1 MSIETGVTA
10 TPPTVSAIV
19 LTATVGCHLLKI
31 SGYSQTRLVDNGER
45 VESAKFKAAGH
56 TWRIVFYPNGKY
68 SMDHG
73 AFSFYLK
80 LVDRCSKGVDAE
92 IQFSLLPPRG
102 AESGTLPYSRPE
114 IMHTFG
120 RARGNKNKC
129 GFNWLISRN
138 EMETLQNKYVGEDD
152 DSIIVRCNIKVVNK
166 PAIHR
171 LALNDLGLFCPCDDD
186 TCKRLH
192 KRSLAAS
199 GIAME
204 PQPCVGL
211 GIKGGFKRLF
221 SYFLA

>member
-1 MSIETGVTA
+1 MSIEAGVTA
-10 TPPTVSAIV
+10 TAPTVSAIV

-80 LVDRCSKGVDAE
+80 LIDRSKGVDAE
-92 IQFSLLPPRG
+92 IQFSLLPRHG
-102 AESGTLPYSRPE
+102 ADSGTLPYSKPE

-120 RARGNKNKC
+120 SARRNSKC
-129 GFNWLISRN
+129 GFNWFISRD

-152 DSIIVRCNIKVVNK
+152 DSIIVRCDIKVVNK

-171 LALNDLGLFCPCDDD
+171 IGLNDLGVFCPCDDD

-192 KRSLAAS
+192 KRSLQAAS
-199 GIAME
+199 DIAME
-204 PQPCVGL
+204 SQPCL